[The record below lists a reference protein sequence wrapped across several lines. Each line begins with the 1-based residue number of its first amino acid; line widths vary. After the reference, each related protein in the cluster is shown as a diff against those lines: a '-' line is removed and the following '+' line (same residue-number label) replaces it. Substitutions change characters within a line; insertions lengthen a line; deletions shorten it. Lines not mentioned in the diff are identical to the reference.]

1 MAAAGSSAVALGL
14 CCAALLQGAG
24 YKAGVASLTI
34 TPERP
39 IYLTGYASR
48 KHPSDGVVLDLK
60 AKALALEDPSKGRL
74 VIVTTDLI
82 GLPRSITDLVA
93 ARAGK
98 EYGLDRSR
106 LIVNS
111 SHTHTGPLISR
122 NLELMFEL
130 NPEERKVVDEYSQK
144 LTENLILLIGK
155 AIQNLEPA

>member
-1 MAAAGSSAVALGL
+1 MRFLKVILGL
-14 CCAALLQGAG
+14 WCAGLLQGAG

-82 GLPRSITDLVA
+82 GLPRSITDVVA

-98 EYGLDRSR
+98 EYGLDRAR

-111 SHTHTGPLISR
+111 AYPYRPPDRAQSGTDVRAQPGR
-122 NLELMFEL
+122 AA
-130 NPEERKVVDEYSQK
+130 
-144 LTENLILLIGK
+144 GGG
-155 AIQNLEPA
+155 